1 MLHCPYCG
9 GKIHEKEVFCTQCG
23 EKIPG
28 DIYDRMPQKNLHSK
42 WWILPIACFF
52 ILLVAVGS
60 FYIYLEKKENQA
72 EIYFNQGEELALN
85 GDFYKAQNKFEQ
97 AIKLKDNFP
106 VAKDVFQFM
115 QVAIDIDNNLTQAEK
130 HVENNDFTKAIKLIN
145 QSEDHLKNYNGE
157 VVNLIVTNVA
167 TAREKTLISQ
177 LDEQLAKEP
186 SISELKN
193 LLWDAESIQ
202 NEKAKKIAT
211 DIREQIIA
219 FTFSEANQS
228 LKENQFTNARDTVEE
243 GLKYAPNSE
252 KLLSMKTTIEKEKT
266 AFETA
271 LEQRIEQ
278 AMNAAEEERNMNE
291 NDAVEIVDIKVS
303 QNDQKKLVVSGKLK
317 SVATVPINSISVE
330 YQLLNEKDE
339 KLASNEVYIY
349 PDTLYP
355 DEEGRF
361 EYTHFD
367 IKPDNVNVKVKIVKV
382 KWFLD

>member
-1 MLHCPYCG
+1 
-9 GKIHEKEVFCTQCG
+9 
-23 EKIPG
+23 
-28 DIYDRMPQKNLHSK
+28 MPQKNLHSK